1 MITLILQLYL
11 ELFEYCDIINIK
23 FDISYLQIMLCYPIF
38 SFNNV
43 KLFERDNM
51 EAFFTNLYIY

>member
-23 FDISYLQIMLCYPIF
+23 FDISYLQLMLCYPIF

>member
-1 MITLILQLYL
+1 LNIVTLLI
-11 ELFEYCDIINIK
+11 IK

-51 EAFFTNLYIY
+51 EAIFTNLYIY